1 MEASMNEEKIREL
14 YNAISMLD
22 VNFYALK
29 WIQTNNKV
37 WELENIISSYDYIL
51 KELKRCCINTIGY
64 PEEDNL

>member
-1 MEASMNEEKIREL
+1 MNEEKIKEL

-37 WELENIISSYDYIL
+37 WELENVISAYDYIL
-51 KELKRCCINTIGY
+51 KELKCCAINAVGY
-64 PEEDNL
+64 IDE